1 MAAHPKQP
9 GLSMKNKSLL
19 TVVLKAIGFAW
30 RTNRKL
36 FILLIVLNI
45 FQGSVIY
52 LQFASFSA
60 IVDAIIGMK
69 QGINTTAEL
78 IESSVILGLSFLFP
92 SIIGNVV
99 AYYRT
104 RFRLEQDLQLD
115 LYRIEKQSSL
125 DIGTLESSSYQN
137 LLRSAHEWGTNS
149 ILSLQDFVF
158 TSSTS
163 FAGILT
169 SMIILWSLN
178 GWLVVFALLAAAPIY
193 FFYKKYSMEVFRV
206 RCSRWR
212 ITASSQTGSRISR
225 TFTRPLT

>member
-1 MAAHPKQP
+1 MNN
-9 GLSMKNKSLL
+9 KNLFS
-19 TVVLKAIGFAW
+19 VVVKAIGFAW

-36 FILLIVLNI
+36 LLTLILLNI
-45 FQGSVIY
+45 FQGSIVY

-60 IVDAIIGMK
+60 IVDDIIGIK
-69 QGINTTAEL
+69 QGIL
-78 IESSVILGLSFLFP
+78 SVGDLMEASIFLGFSFLLP
-92 SIIGNVV
+92 SIAGNVV
-99 AYYRT
+99 TYYRT

-115 LYRIEKQSSL
+115 LYRIEKQGSL

-137 LLRSAHEWGTNS
+137 LLRSAHEWGTSS

-178 GWLVVFALLAAAPIY
+178 GWLVLFALLAAAPI
-193 FFYKKYSMEVFRV
+193 
-206 RCSRWR
+206 
-212 ITASSQTGSRISR
+212 
-225 TFTRPLT
+225 